1 MQFKDE
7 KNKIDNF
14 LLNQSNETRLFKS
27 NQFIYHINDKI
38 KALYVILNGKVES
51 VSNANNDS
59 IFLEK
64 GSILGLMDLIIGRS
78 YSKNMIASSST
89 LLAVIKKDNVE
100 NFFENNLFQ
109 GSLIKSLAI
118 DIDLNKPNTWS

>member
-14 LLNQSNETRLFKS
+14 LLNQSNETRLFRS

>member
-1 MQFKDE
+1 MQLKDE

-27 NQFIYHINDKI
+27 NQSIYHINDKI

>member
-14 LLNQSNETRLFKS
+14 LLNQSNETRLFRS

-51 VSNANNDS
+51 VSNAKNDS

-64 GSILGLMDLIIGRS
+64 GSVLGLMDLIIGRS

-89 LLAVIKKDNVE
+89 LLAVIRKDNVE
-100 NFFENNLFQ
+100 SFFENNLFQ